1 MKVSELLESYSA
13 ITETKS
19 GFLMTHGKCI
29 YLYNNICCE
38 AACRRVLLQTENKE
52 VFAEYADKLFTYRE
66 GAKLTVYRNSRRS
79 LKVRELIILY
89 EIPSI
94 DGGLYGVFAYEKDKR
109 LMDSH
114 FTDSRITELI
124 DSLLIGESNT
134 HSAISEEFRK
144 LEEAVRTSEVSELNK
159 IYINGKKIQD
169 GGIL

>member
-1 MKVSELLESYSA
+1 
-13 ITETKS
+13 
-19 GFLMTHGKCI
+19 
-29 YLYNNICCE
+29 
-38 AACRRVLLQTENKE
+38 
-52 VFAEYADKLFTYRE
+52 
-66 GAKLTVYRNSRRS
+66 
-79 LKVRELIILY
+79 
-89 EIPSI
+89 
-94 DGGLYGVFAYEKDKR
+94 
-109 LMDSH
+109 MDSH